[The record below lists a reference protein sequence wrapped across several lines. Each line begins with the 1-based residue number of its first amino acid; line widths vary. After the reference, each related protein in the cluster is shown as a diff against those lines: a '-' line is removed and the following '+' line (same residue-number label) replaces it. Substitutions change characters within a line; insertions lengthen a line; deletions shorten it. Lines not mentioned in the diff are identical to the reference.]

1 MAIDTK
7 TNIQADIDSKF
18 ADNAAGDITAQDGRE
33 VLTDIKDTMLGA
45 QDAQEYDGQLN
56 FNATILADAANIA
69 WNLDANQ
76 VAQVTIAGNRT
87 VQAPTNM
94 KDGSTYILRVVQDI
108 TGTRTLTWNAVFKWP
123 GGTAPTL
130 STAPGSVDIITFHS
144 DGTNMYGV
152 FAGDFS

>member
-7 TNIQADIDSKF
+7 TNIQSDIDTKF

-33 VLTDIKDTMLGA
+33 VLTNVKDSALMA
-45 QDAQEYDGQLN
+45 QDAQEYERQLN
-56 FNATILADAANIA
+56 FNETVLADAANIA
-69 WNLDANQ
+69 WDLDLNQ
-76 VAQVTIAGNRT
+76 CAVVTIAGNRT

-94 KDGSTYILRVVQDI
+94 KAGSTYILRVIQDV

-130 STAPGSVDIITFHS
+130 STAGGAVDIITFTS